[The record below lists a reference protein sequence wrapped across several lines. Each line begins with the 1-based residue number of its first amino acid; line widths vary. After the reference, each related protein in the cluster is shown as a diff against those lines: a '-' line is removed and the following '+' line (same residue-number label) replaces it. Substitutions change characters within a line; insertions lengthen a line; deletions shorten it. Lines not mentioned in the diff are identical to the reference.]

1 MYISFFLCLLFEMFF
16 QWWNKQQSLYLSL
29 ASSRCTYLHA
39 WWVGRYVHTFE
50 SEIALGIASSLFPTY
65 RPQSWEHIQWMRRR
79 KSRIV
84 SKRRWKN
91 QETTKVEVNERSLP
105 HTTTLR
111 HESVLR
117 FIYIYIYMR
126 GWMIKYFS
134 CVEGKW
140 LPVSP
145 VAGDIVCDTAA
156 SAGRNTTVTAVLRE
170 RGLHV
175 LNVFF
180 AQLDPTPIPFRIR
193 RVYWIPRKY
202 FEFRIYMTFAV
213 AGQTYI
219 FLDLF

>member
-1 MYISFFLCLLFEMFF
+1 MKESGNDESGSERKISTTHNNAKTRKC
-16 QWWNKQQSLYLSL
+16 
-29 ASSRCTYLHA
+29 
-39 WWVGRYVHTFE
+39 
-50 SEIALGIASSLFPTY
+50 IA
-65 RPQSWEHIQWMRRR
+65 
-79 KSRIV
+79 
-84 SKRRWKN
+84 
-91 QETTKVEVNERSLP
+91 
-105 HTTTLR
+105 
-111 HESVLR
+111 
-117 FIYIYIYMR
+117 IYIYIYMR

-193 RVYWIPRKY
+193 RVY
-202 FEFRIYMTFAV
+202 
-213 AGQTYI
+213 
-219 FLDLF
+219 